1 MFQLALLIENI
12 TFHINRRPIGCSTT
26 LESIRPADI
35 IPIWS
40 KLNPRAE
47 MAGCAKI
54 IESARTEFFEK
65 WNDLYKLSILK
76 QKKWLSTNHTLAIG
90 DIVLILDL
98 KNDHGYPKIGRIT
111 KIEEDSS
118 EVQRYFSV
126 EYKQKKRAFLTVRRP
141 AQSLCIILT
150 KNEQEKVI
158 DSISFLEES
167 DLIVHE
173 KKKKIAVQSMDAE
186 SEIVDF

>member
-1 MFQLALLIENI
+1 M
-12 TFHINRRPIGCSTT
+12 
-26 LESIRPADI
+26 
-35 IPIWS
+35 
-40 KLNPRAE
+40 
-47 MAGCAKI
+47 
-54 IESARTEFFEK
+54 
-65 WNDLYKLSILK
+65 
-76 QKKWLSTNHTLAIG
+76 
-90 DIVLILDL
+90 LILDL
-98 KNDHGYPKIGRIT
+98 KNDHIYPKIGRIA

-150 KNEQEKVI
+150 KNEPDSII

-167 DLIVHE
+167 DLKVHK